1 MISRVDVTSIE
12 YHDSWPEV
20 MKVIL
25 KSGFSR
31 IPVYDTT
38 QDTIRG
44 ILYSKDLLPHIG
56 NKDEGFEW
64 QGLLREAYFV
74 PGSRMID
81 DLLEDFRK
89 RKIHIAIVVDEY
101 GCTQGIVTLED
112 IIEEIVGE
120 IDDEYDEKETVCRR
134 IDADTFI
141 FDAKVSLGD
150 FCHDAGI
157 GEESLGDVGE
167 AETLAGLLLEIKGDF
182 PAMKETL
189 RRGPC
194 LFQVLRIEKHRITRV
209 KVTIK
214 NEDNTQSDSERENG

>member
-1 MISRVDVTSIE
+1 
-12 YHDSWPEV
+12 
-20 MKVIL
+20 
-25 KSGFSR
+25 
-31 IPVYDTT
+31 
-38 QDTIRG
+38 
-44 ILYSKDLLPHIG
+44 
-56 NKDEGFEW
+56 
-64 QGLLREAYFV
+64 
-74 PGSRMID
+74 MID

-120 IDDEYDEKETVCRR
+120 IDDEYDEKETVCRKVSS
-134 IDADTFI
+134 DTFI

-157 GEESLGDVGE
+157 DGESLGDVGE

-182 PAMKETL
+182 PSMKETL

-194 LFQVLRIEKHRITRV
+194 AFQVLRIEKHRITRV